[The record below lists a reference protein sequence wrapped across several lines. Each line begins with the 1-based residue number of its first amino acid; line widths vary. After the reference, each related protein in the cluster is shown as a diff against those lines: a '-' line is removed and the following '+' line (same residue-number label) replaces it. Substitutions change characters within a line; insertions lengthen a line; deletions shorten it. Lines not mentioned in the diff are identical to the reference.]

1 MVFHVCALLH
11 LLLSCSSRPLASS
24 TLTLILSVFCCLL
37 RTLSYTPSTYCKC
50 YPCLRVHRMYSILL
64 GLETLPLP
72 YPIPIYICVQVFY
85 MGFFAFC
92 FHVFIQNSFFLLS
105 SQNSSCPFQVGT
117 SRPPSTSLPQTLF
130 LWQVFF
136 LWFRM
141 IALTFEHLWHLSGE
155 NWG

>member
-1 MVFHVCALLH
+1 MVRFCFIYLFLHALFGCDYQFFPFMVFHVCALLH

-72 YPIPIYICVQVFY
+72 YLIPIYICFSTWDFLHSAS
-85 MGFFAFC
+85 MSLFK
-92 FHVFIQNSFFLLS
+92 IPSFFSALKILL
-105 SQNSSCPFQVGT
+105 VL
-117 SRPPSTSLPQTLF
+117 SR
-130 LWQVFF
+130 
-136 LWFRM
+136 
-141 IALTFEHLWHLSGE
+141 
-155 NWG
+155 